1 MSSLLVTKEYIKKI
15 YARNQ
20 AYIDP
25 ILKFLMAFVTFLLLN
40 AKMGYME
47 KINSIVIV
55 LVLALFC
62 SFMPL
67 KTIAVLGAGVMLLHY
82 YALSPECAIVVF
94 AILLVMF
101 LLFLRFSPKDTLV
114 LLLTPVFFMLK
125 IPFAIP
131 IALGLLS
138 GPASI
143 VSVSFGVIISYL
155 IEYTENNATAI
166 MAMDSETMITKLRF
180 VMDGLIGN
188 KAMIYTAVA
197 FAVTLLV
204 VYAIRRMSMDY
215 AWTVATISGVL
226 ADVVILLIGDLL
238 LDLNYS
244 LLGIILGSVVAGLLC
259 YALQFFSFYV
269 DYKRSEHLQFE
280 DDEYYYYV
288 KAVPKIV
295 VATPDKRVKKINTKR
310 ENVSRTS
317 VPSTVKTA
325 HGITRTTT
333 STASRSASGAGNGTR
348 TSANKVRR
356 EEVTRKK

>member
-82 YALSPECAIVVF
+82 YALAPECAIVVF

-244 LLGIILGSVVAGLLC
+244 LLGIILGSVVAGLIC

-317 VPSTVKTA
+317 VPSAVKTA

-348 TSANKVRR
+348 TSVNKVRR